1 MASSQP
7 LRYISTRG
15 EAPAL
20 NFADV
25 LLAGLASD
33 GGLYVPE
40 AWPPLSQVALPQ
52 VASPQIA
59 LSKDT
64 LPEQTAQTAPAPAAR
79 PSATSP
85 PASTPSAAVKPPS
98 YPAFAAEVMWP
109 FVAGAWEKDDFAALI
124 ADAYSSFS
132 HPEVAPLVPLGDP
145 ADNIWLMELFWG
157 PTLAFKD
164 IALQLLGRF
173 FDAELKRR
181 SGQITIVGATSGDTG
196 SAAIEACRDRDTM
209 DIFILHPH
217 ERVSEVQRRQMTTV
231 DSPTVHNIALR
242 GSFDDCQDVVKALF
256 ADEALKDRLQ
266 LSAINSINW
275 ARVMAQIV
283 YYIWAAVKLG
293 VDLGG
298 TGVGEMANEGMGRGG
313 SEKEGKGIS
322 EGVGEGG
329 SEGEE
334 KGISEEVGRGAGGKA
349 SSVEGS
355 RSTAGK
361 ISFAVPTGNFG
372 NVYAGYGASGMG
384 LDARLIVGTNRNDSL
399 ARFFSTAT
407 LATGEVSPT
416 LSPSMDIMIPSNLER
431 LIFDIFGRD
440 SKATADFMQQVRHD
454 GTATVPADRFSSLGD
469 VWTSRRTDDPAT
481 LEVIGKTYRDTG
493 RLIDPHTAVGL
504 AAAQELHTEGEPT
517 VVLATAHPA
526 KFPDAVKQATGI
538 TPDLPDSMADLHER
552 TERYAVLD
560 NDLAAVRRYIEEH
573 ARLG

>member
-109 FVAGAWEKDDFAALI
+109 FVAGSWEKDDFVALI

-145 ADNIWLMELFWG
+145 DDSIWLMELFWG

-173 FDAELKRR
+173 FEAELKRR

-242 GSFDDCQDVVKALF
+242 GSFDDCQDIVKALF

-283 YYIWAAVKLG
+283 YYIWVAVQLG
-293 VDLGG
+293 
-298 TGVGEMANEGMGRGG
+298 
-313 SEKEGKGIS
+313 
-322 EGVGEGG
+322 
-329 SEGEE
+329 
-334 KGISEEVGRGAGGKA
+334 
-349 SSVEGS
+349 
-355 RSTAGK
+355 GK

-372 NVYAGYGASGMG
+372 NVYAGYGARGMG

-407 LATGEVSPT
+407 LSTGEVSPT

-440 SKATADFMQQVRHD
+440 SKATTDFMQQVRQA

-504 AAAQELHTEGEPT
+504 AAAQELRTEGEPT

>member
-1 MASSQP
+1 MNDLP
-7 LRYISTRG
+7 LKYISTRG

-40 AWPPLSQVALPQ
+40 AWPPLPEVGPSQ
-52 VASPQIA
+52 S
-59 LSKDT
+59 D
-64 LPEQTAQTAPAPAAR
+64 
-79 PSATSP
+79 
-85 PASTPSAAVKPPS
+85 AVSS

-109 FVAGAWEKDDFAALI
+109 FVAGAWQKDSFASLI
-124 ADAYSSFS
+124 ADAYSSFN

-145 ADNIWLMELFWG
+145 ADDIWLMELFWG

-164 IALQLLGRF
+164 VALQLLGRL

-217 ERVSEVQRRQMTTV
+217 QRVSEVQRRQMTTV

-242 GSFDDCQDVVKALF
+242 CSFDDCQDIVKALF

-283 YYIWAAVKLG
+283 YYIWAAEKLA
-293 VDLGG
+293 
-298 TGVGEMANEGMGRGG
+298 AN
-313 SEKEGKGIS
+313 S
-322 EGVGEGG
+322 
-329 SEGEE
+329 
-334 KGISEEVGRGAGGKA
+334 
-349 SSVEGS
+349 
-355 RSTAGK
+355 

-372 NVYAGYGASGMG
+372 NVYAGYGARGMG
-384 LDARLIVGTNRNDSL
+384 LPARLIVGTNRNDSL
-399 ARFFSTAT
+399 ARFFSSAT
-407 LATGEVSPT
+407 LSTGEVSPT

-431 LIFDIFGRD
+431 LIFDIFARD
-440 SKATADFMQQVRHD
+440 SAATADFMQQVRRA
-454 GTATVPADRFSSLGD
+454 GQATVPAERFASLGD

-504 AAAQELHTEGEPT
+504 AAAQELRTEGEPA

-526 KFPDAVKQATGI
+526 KFPDAVKQATGVA
-538 TPDLPDSMADLHER
+538 PDLPDSMSDLHER
-552 TERYAVLD
+552 AERCTVLD
-560 NDLAAVRRYIEEH
+560 NDLAAVRRHIEEH

>member
-1 MASSQP
+1 MPRESPAQP

-40 AWPPLSQVALPQ
+40 AWPPL
-52 VASPQIA
+52 PQIA
-59 LSKDT
+59 KT
-64 LPEQTAQTAPAPAAR
+64 QATAPPAATQTA
-79 PSATSP
+79 S
-85 PASTPSAAVKPPS
+85 PSAASSGVADKPPS
-98 YPAFAAEVMWP
+98 YPALAAEVMWP
-109 FVAGAWEKDDFAALI
+109 FVAGAWQKDSFASLI
-124 ADAYSSFS
+124 ADAYSSFN

-145 ADNIWLMELFWG
+145 ADDIWLMELFWG

-164 IALQLLGRF
+164 VALQLLGRL

-217 ERVSEVQRRQMTTV
+217 QRVSEVQRRQMTTV

-242 GSFDDCQDVVKALF
+242 GSFDDCQDIVKALF

-275 ARVMAQIV
+275 ARIMAQIV
-283 YYIWAAVKLG
+283 YYIWAAEKLG
-293 VDLGG
+293 KEISAGDG
-298 TGVGEMANEGMGRGG
+298 TR
-313 SEKEGKGIS
+313 
-322 EGVGEGG
+322 GEG
-329 SEGEE
+329 S
-334 KGISEEVGRGAGGKA
+334 IA
-349 SSVEGS
+349 
-355 RSTAGK
+355 
-361 ISFAVPTGNFG
+361 FAVPTGNFG
-372 NVYAGYGASGMG
+372 NVYAGYGARGMG
-384 LDARLIVGTNRNDSL
+384 LPARLIVGTNRNDSL

-407 LATGEVSPT
+407 LSTGEVSPT

-431 LIFDIFGRD
+431 LIFDIFARD
-440 SKATADFMQQVRHD
+440 SAATADFMQQVRRA
-454 GTATVPADRFSSLGD
+454 GQATVPAERFAGLGD

-504 AAAQELHTEGEPT
+504 SAAQELRTEGKPA

-538 TPDLPDSMADLHER
+538 APDLPDSMADLHER
-552 TERYAVLD
+552 AERCTVLD
-560 NDLAAVRRYIEEH
+560 NDLAAVRRHIEEH

>member
-1 MASSQP
+1 MSQEPQP

-52 VASPQIA
+52 VALPQ
-59 LSKDT
+59 
-64 LPEQTAQTAPAPAAR
+64 PAATPAAR

-85 PASTPSAAVKPPS
+85 PASTTPGTANPNR
-98 YPAFAAEVMWP
+98 YPAFAAEIMWP

-145 ADNIWLMELFWG
+145 DDSIWLMELFWG

-242 GSFDDCQDVVKALF
+242 GSFDDCQDIVKALF

-293 VDLGG
+293 MDLSG
-298 TGVGEMANEGMGRGG
+298 TGVGERANEGMGRGG
-313 SEKEGKGIS
+313 SEREGRRA
-322 EGVGEGG
+322 
-329 SEGEE
+329 
-334 KGISEEVGRGAGGKA
+334 SEEVGRGTRGNA

-355 RSTAGK
+355 RSTAGN
-361 ISFAVPTGNFG
+361 IAFAVPTGNFG
-372 NVYAGYGASGMG
+372 NVYAGYGARGMG

-407 LATGEVSPT
+407 LSTGEVSPT

-440 SKATADFMQQVRHD
+440 SKATADFMQQVRQA

-504 AAAQELHTEGEPT
+504 AAAQELRTEGEPT

-538 TPDLPDSMADLHER
+538 APDLPDYMADLHER
-552 TERYAVLD
+552 TERYEVLD

>member
-1 MASSQP
+1 MASP
-7 LRYISTRG
+7 LYYISTRG
-15 EAPAL
+15 EASAL

-40 AWPPLSQVALPQ
+40 SWPSLSE
-52 VASPQIA
+52 VASANPA
-59 LSKDT
+59 DT
-64 LPEQTAQTAPAPAAR
+64 RAP
-79 PSATSP
+79 SL
-85 PASTPSAAVKPPS
+85 S

-109 FVAGAWEKDDFAALI
+109 FVTGTWQQSDFTALI
-124 ADAYSSFS
+124 TDAYSTFN

-145 ADNIWLMELFWG
+145 DDNIWLMELFWG

-164 IALQLLGRF
+164 IALQLFGRL
-173 FDAELKRR
+173 FDGELKRS

-209 DIFILHPH
+209 DIFILHPY

-231 DSPTVHNIALR
+231 DSPTVHNIAIR
-242 GSFDDCQDVVKALF
+242 GSFDDCQDIVKALF

-283 YYIWAAVKLG
+283 YYIWATVQL
-293 VDLGG
+293 
-298 TGVGEMANEGMGRGG
+298 EGMGKLGG
-313 SEKEGKGIS
+313 IGQS
-322 EGVGEGG
+322 EGNV
-329 SEGEE
+329 
-334 KGISEEVGRGAGGKA
+334 A
-349 SSVEGS
+349 
-355 RSTAGK
+355 
-361 ISFAVPTGNFG
+361 FAVPTGNFG
-372 NVYAGYGASGMG
+372 NVYAGYGARGMG
-384 LDARLIVGTNRNDSL
+384 LPARFIVGTNRNDSL

-407 LATGEVSPT
+407 LSTGEVSPT

-431 LIFDIFGRD
+431 LIFDLFGRN
-440 SKATADFMQQVRHD
+440 STATADFMQQVRQD
-454 GTATVPADRFSSLGD
+454 GRATLPAERFDEVGD

-504 AAAQELHTEGEPT
+504 AAAQELRTEGEPT

-526 KFPDAVKQATGI
+526 KFPDAVKQATGVS
-538 TPDLPDSMADLHER
+538 PDLPDSMADLHER

-560 NDLAAVRRYIEEH
+560 NDLATVSRYIEEH
-573 ARLG
+573 ARISAN

>member
-1 MASSQP
+1 MSLEPQP

-40 AWPPLSQVALPQ
+40 AWPALSQVALPK
-52 VASPQIA
+52 IA
-59 LSKDT
+59 LPKDT
-64 LPEQTAQTAPAPAAR
+64 LPQTTAQATSAPAAHS
-79 PSATSP
+79 SAVAP
-85 PASTPSAAVKPPS
+85 PGTAKPNS

-109 FVAGAWEKDDFAALI
+109 FVAGTWEKDDFTDLI
-124 ADAYSSFS
+124 ADAYSSFN

-145 ADNIWLMELFWG
+145 DDDIWLMELFWG

-181 SGQITIVGATSGDTG
+181 SGRITIVGATSGDTG

-242 GSFDDCQDVVKALF
+242 GSFDDCQDIVKALF

-283 YYIWAAVKLG
+283 YYIWAAAKLQ
-293 VDLGG
+293 
-298 TGVGEMANEGMGRGG
+298 N
-313 SEKEGKGIS
+313 S
-322 EGVGEGG
+322 
-329 SEGEE
+329 
-334 KGISEEVGRGAGGKA
+334 
-349 SSVEGS
+349 
-355 RSTAGK
+355 

-372 NVYAGYGASGMG
+372 NVYAGYGARGMG

-407 LATGEVSPT
+407 LSTGEVSPT

-440 SKATADFMQQVRHD
+440 SKATADFMHLVRQT
-454 GTATVPADRFSSLGD
+454 GTATIPADRFSSLGD
-469 VWTSRRTDDPAT
+469 VWTSRRTDDTAT

-504 AAAQELHTEGEPT
+504 AAAQELRTEGEPT

-560 NDLAAVRRYIEEH
+560 NDLTAVRRHIEQH

>member
-1 MASSQP
+1 MASSHP

-52 VASPQIA
+52 VALPQ
-59 LSKDT
+59 
-64 LPEQTAQTAPAPAAR
+64 PAAA
-79 PSATSP
+79 SSP
-85 PASTPSAAVKPPS
+85 G

-242 GSFDDCQDVVKALF
+242 GSFDDCQDIVKALF

-283 YYIWAAVKLG
+283 YYIWAAVQLQ
-293 VDLGG
+293 
-298 TGVGEMANEGMGRGG
+298 N
-313 SEKEGKGIS
+313 S
-322 EGVGEGG
+322 
-329 SEGEE
+329 
-334 KGISEEVGRGAGGKA
+334 
-349 SSVEGS
+349 
-355 RSTAGK
+355 

-372 NVYAGYGASGMG
+372 NVYAGYGARGMG

-407 LATGEVSPT
+407 LSTGEVSPT

-440 SKATADFMQQVRHD
+440 SAATADFMQQVRQA

-481 LEVIGKTYRDTG
+481 LEVIGRTYRDTG

-504 AAAQELHTEGEPT
+504 AAAQELRTEGEPT

-538 TPDLPDSMADLHER
+538 APDLPDSMADLHER

-560 NDLAAVRRYIEEH
+560 NDIAAVRRYIEEH

>member
-1 MASSQP
+1 MTSNQP

-40 AWPPLSQVALPQ
+40 VWPPLPQAAQSQAALPQ
-52 VASPQIA
+52 TADASP
-59 LSKDT
+59 
-64 LPEQTAQTAPAPAAR
+64 AA
-79 PSATSP
+79 TEHLG
-85 PASTPSAAVKPPS
+85 

-109 FVAGAWEKDDFAALI
+109 FVAGTWEKDDFAALI
-124 ADAYSSFS
+124 ADAYSSFN
-132 HPEVAPLVPLGDP
+132 HPDVAPLVPLGDP

-164 IALQLLGRF
+164 VALQLLGRL

-242 GSFDDCQDVVKALF
+242 GSFDDCQDIVKALF

-283 YYIWAAVKLG
+283 YYIWAAVKL
-293 VDLGG
+293 
-298 TGVGEMANEGMGRGG
+298 R
-313 SEKEGKGIS
+313 KGIS
-322 EGVGEGG
+322 TGGGTRGEGVEGI
-329 SEGEE
+329 EGRNGGVGK
-334 KGISEEVGRGAGGKA
+334 KGRGKDGRRVTNENGIAVSEEGMATGGTIA
-349 SSVEGS
+349 
-355 RSTAGK
+355 
-361 ISFAVPTGNFG
+361 FAVPTGNFG
-372 NVYAGYGASGMG
+372 NVYAGYGARGMG

-407 LATGEVSPT
+407 LSTGEVSPT

-431 LIFDIFGRD
+431 LVFDIFDRD
-440 SKATADFMQQVRHD
+440 SKATANFMQQVRQA
-454 GTATVPADRFSSLGD
+454 GEATIPADRFSSLGD

-504 AAAQELHTEGEPT
+504 AAAQGLCIEGEPT

>member
-59 LSKDT
+59 LPKDT
-64 LPEQTAQTAPAPAAR
+64 LPEQTAQTAPAPDAR

-85 PASTPSAAVKPPS
+85 PAATTPGTYNPYD
-98 YPAFAAEVMWP
+98 YPVFAAEIMWP
-109 FVAGAWEKDDFAALI
+109 FVAGTWGKDAFAALI

-145 ADNIWLMELFWG
+145 DDSIWLMELFWG

-217 ERVSEVQRRQMTTV
+217 ERVSEVQRRQMATV

-242 GSFDDCQDVVKALF
+242 GSFDDCQDIVKALF

-283 YYIWAAVKLG
+283 YYIWAAVQLG
-293 VDLGG
+293 
-298 TGVGEMANEGMGRGG
+298 
-313 SEKEGKGIS
+313 
-322 EGVGEGG
+322 
-329 SEGEE
+329 
-334 KGISEEVGRGAGGKA
+334 
-349 SSVEGS
+349 
-355 RSTAGK
+355 GK

-372 NVYAGYGASGMG
+372 NVYAGYGARGMG
-384 LDARLIVGTNRNDSL
+384 LPARLIVGTNRNDSL

-407 LATGEVSPT
+407 LSTGEVSPT

-440 SKATADFMQQVRHD
+440 SKATADFMQQVRQA

-504 AAAQELHTEGEPT
+504 AAAQELRTEGEPT

>member
-1 MASSQP
+1 M
-7 LRYISTRG
+7 
-15 EAPAL
+15 L

-40 AWPPLSQVALPQ
+40 AWPPLPQIAQTQAALPQ
-52 VASPQIA
+52 AA
-59 LSKDT
+59 L
-64 LPEQTAQTAPAPAAR
+64 PQTAAQTVAAPPAASSR
-79 PSATSP
+79 VADKLPSYPAFARSPTDSPTSS
-85 PASTPSAAVKPPS
+85 AVVAAKPSS

-109 FVAGAWEKDDFAALI
+109 FVAGAWQKDDFASLI
-124 ADAYSSFS
+124 ADAYSGFS

-145 ADNIWLMELFWG
+145 EDDIWLMELFWG

-164 IALQLLGRF
+164 VALQLLGRL

-217 ERVSEVQRRQMTTV
+217 QRVSEVQRRQMTTV

-242 GSFDDCQDVVKALF
+242 GSFDDCQDIVKALF

-283 YYIWAAVKLG
+283 YYIWAAEKLG
-293 VDLGG
+293 MEISAGGG
-298 TGVGEMANEGMGRGG
+298 TKGEVVERIEGTKRIEGTNRGVGER
-313 SEKEGKGIS
+313 GKGRV
-322 EGVGEGG
+322 ERRMTN
-329 SEGEE
+329 E
-334 KGISEEVGRGAGGKA
+334 KGAAVSKE
-349 SSVEGS
+349 
-355 RSTAGK
+355 STAANS
-361 ISFAVPTGNFG
+361 IAFAVPTGNFG
-372 NVYAGYGASGMG
+372 NVYAGYGARGMG
-384 LDARLIVGTNRNDSL
+384 LPARLIVGTNRNDSL

-407 LATGEVSPT
+407 LSTGEVSPT

-431 LIFDIFGRD
+431 LVFDIFGRD
-440 SKATADFMQQVRHD
+440 SAATADFMQQVRQT
-454 GTATVPADRFSSLGD
+454 GTATVPAERFASLGD

-504 AAAQELHTEGEPT
+504 AAAQELRTEGEPT

-538 TPDLPDSMADLHER
+538 APDLPDSMADLHER
-552 TERYAVLD
+552 AERCTVLD
-560 NDLAAVRRYIEEH
+560 NDLAAVRRHIEEH

>member
-1 MASSQP
+1 MSIEPQP
-7 LRYISTRG
+7 LKYISTRG

-40 AWPPLSQVALPQ
+40 AWPPLSQVVLPEIALP
-52 VASPQIA
+52 
-59 LSKDT
+59 KDT
-64 LPEQTAQTAPAPAAR
+64 LPQTTTQPTAAPPGTA
-79 PSATSP
+79 
-85 PASTPSAAVKPPS
+85 KPTS

-109 FVAGAWEKDDFAALI
+109 FVAGTWGKDDFADLI

-145 ADNIWLMELFWG
+145 EDDIWLMELFWG

-164 IALQLLGRF
+164 IALQLLGRL

-231 DSPTVHNIALR
+231 DSHTVHNIALR
-242 GSFDDCQDVVKALF
+242 GSFDDCQDIVKALF

-283 YYIWAAVKLG
+283 YYIWADVKL
-293 VDLGG
+293 
-298 TGVGEMANEGMGRGG
+298 R
-313 SEKEGKGIS
+313 SGIS
-322 EGVGEGG
+322 ARDGTRREGVEGIG
-329 SEGEE
+329 GINGE
-334 KGISEEVGRGAGGKA
+334 KGKERAERKATSEEGIAV
-349 SSVEGS
+349 SEEGIA
-355 RSTAGK
+355 TGN

-372 NVYAGYGASGMG
+372 NVYAGYGARGMG

-407 LATGEVSPT
+407 LSTGEVSPT

-440 SKATADFMQQVRHD
+440 SKATADFMHLVRQA
-454 GTATVPADRFSSLGD
+454 GTATIPADHFSSLSD

-504 AAAQELHTEGEPT
+504 AAAQELRAEGEPT

-526 KFPDAVKQATGI
+526 KFPDAVKQATGV

-552 TERYAVLD
+552 AERYAVLD
-560 NDLAAVRRYIEEH
+560 NDLAAVRRHIEQH
-573 ARLG
+573 SRLG

>member
-1 MASSQP
+1 MP

-25 LLAGLASD
+25 LLAGLAND

-40 AWPPLSQVALPQ
+40 AWPPL
-52 VASPQIA
+52 
-59 LSKDT
+59 
-64 LPEQTAQTAPAPAAR
+64 PEVGPLQ
-79 PSATSP
+79 SD
-85 PASTPSAAVKPPS
+85 AVSS

-109 FVAGAWEKDDFAALI
+109 FVAGAWQKDDFASLI

-145 ADNIWLMELFWG
+145 EDDIWLMELFWG

-164 IALQLLGRF
+164 VALQLLGRL

-217 ERVSEVQRRQMTTV
+217 QRVSEVQRRQMTTV

-242 GSFDDCQDVVKALF
+242 GSFDDCQDIVKALF

-283 YYIWAAVKLG
+283 YYIWAAEKLG
-293 VDLGG
+293 MEISAGGG
-298 TGVGEMANEGMGRGG
+298 TRGEWMDGWMDEMEISARGGTRGEVVERIEGTKRIEGTNRGVGER
-313 SEKEGKGIS
+313 GKGRV
-322 EGVGEGG
+322 ERRMTN
-329 SEGEE
+329 E
-334 KGISEEVGRGAGGKA
+334 KGAAGIGRENGGAGDIA
-349 SSVEGS
+349 
-355 RSTAGK
+355 
-361 ISFAVPTGNFG
+361 FAVPTGNFG
-372 NVYAGYGASGMG
+372 NVYAGYGARGMG
-384 LDARLIVGTNRNDSL
+384 LPARLIVGTNRNDSL

-407 LATGEVSPT
+407 LSTGEVSPT

-431 LIFDIFGRD
+431 LVFDIFGRD
-440 SKATADFMQQVRHD
+440 SAATADFMQQVRQA
-454 GTATVPADRFSSLGD
+454 GTATVPADRFASLSD

-504 AAAQELHTEGEPT
+504 AAAQDLRTEGEPT

-538 TPDLPDSMADLHER
+538 APDLPDSMADLHER
-552 TERYAVLD
+552 TERCTVLD
-560 NDLAAVRRYIEEH
+560 NDLAAVRRHIEEH

>member
-1 MASSQP
+1 MP

-40 AWPPLSQVALPQ
+40 AWPSLTEVGLPQ
-52 VASPQIA
+52 S
-59 LSKDT
+59 D
-64 LPEQTAQTAPAPAAR
+64 
-79 PSATSP
+79 
-85 PASTPSAAVKPPS
+85 AVSS
-98 YPAFAAEVMWP
+98 YSAFAADVMWP
-109 FVAGAWEKDDFAALI
+109 FVAGAWQKDDFAALI

-132 HPEVAPLVPLGDP
+132 HPDVAPLVPLGDP

-164 IALQLLGRF
+164 VALQLLGRL

-217 ERVSEVQRRQMTTV
+217 QRVSEVQRRQMTTV

-242 GSFDDCQDVVKALF
+242 GSFDDCQDIVKALF

-283 YYIWAAVKLG
+283 YYIWAAEKL
-293 VDLGG
+293 
-298 TGVGEMANEGMGRGG
+298 
-313 SEKEGKGIS
+313 
-322 EGVGEGG
+322 
-329 SEGEE
+329 
-334 KGISEEVGRGAGGKA
+334 AGN
-349 SSVEGS
+349 S
-355 RSTAGK
+355 

-372 NVYAGYGASGMG
+372 NVYAGYGARGMG
-384 LDARLIVGTNRNDSL
+384 LPARLIVGTNRNDSL

-407 LATGEVSPT
+407 LSTGEVSPT

-431 LIFDIFGRD
+431 LVFDIFGRD
-440 SKATADFMQQVRHD
+440 SAATADFMQQVRQT
-454 GTATVPADRFSSLGD
+454 GTATVPAERFASLGD

-504 AAAQELHTEGEPT
+504 AAAQELRTEGEPT

-538 TPDLPDSMADLHER
+538 APDLPDSMADLHER
-552 TERYAVLD
+552 AERCTVLD
-560 NDLAAVRRYIEEH
+560 NDLAAVRRHIEEH

>member
-59 LSKDT
+59 LPKDT
-64 LPEQTAQTAPAPAAR
+64 LSEQTAQTAPAPAAR

-85 PASTPSAAVKPPS
+85 PASTPSADVKPPS

-109 FVAGAWEKDDFAALI
+109 FVAGSWGKDDFAALI

-242 GSFDDCQDVVKALF
+242 GSFDDCQDIVKALF

-293 VDLGG
+293 MDLSG
-298 TGVGEMANEGMGRGG
+298 TGVGERANEGMGRGG
-313 SEKEGKGIS
+313 SEREGRRA
-322 EGVGEGG
+322 
-329 SEGEE
+329 
-334 KGISEEVGRGAGGKA
+334 SEEVGRGTRGNA

-355 RSTAGK
+355 RSTAGN
-361 ISFAVPTGNFG
+361 IAFAVPTGNFG
-372 NVYAGYGASGMG
+372 NVYAGYGARGMG

-407 LATGEVSPT
+407 LSTGEVSPT

-440 SKATADFMQQVRHD
+440 SKATTDFMQQVRQA

-560 NDLAAVRRYIEEH
+560 NDFAAVRRHIEKH

>member
-1 MASSQP
+1 MSQEMSQEPQP
-7 LRYISTRG
+7 LKYISTRG

-52 VASPQIA
+52 IA
-59 LSKDT
+59 LPKDT
-64 LPEQTAQTAPAPAAR
+64 LPQTTTQPTAAPPGTDNPA
-79 PSATSP
+79 
-85 PASTPSAAVKPPS
+85 S

-109 FVAGAWEKDDFAALI
+109 FVAGTWEKDDFTDLI
-124 ADAYSSFS
+124 ADAYSSFN

-145 ADNIWLMELFWG
+145 DDDIWLMELFWG

-164 IALQLLGRF
+164 IALQLLGRL

-242 GSFDDCQDVVKALF
+242 GSFDDCQDIVKALF

-283 YYIWAAVKLG
+283 YYIWAAVRLG
-293 VDLGG
+293 VGISAGGG
-298 TGVGEMANEGMGRGG
+298 TRGNGVEG
-313 SEKEGKGIS
+313 I
-322 EGVGEGG
+322 EGVNGG
-329 SEGEE
+329 VE
-334 KGISEEVGRGAGGKA
+334 KREQGRAERKATSEEGIAV
-349 SSVEGS
+349 SEEGIA
-355 RSTAGK
+355 TGNIA
-361 ISFAVPTGNFG
+361 FAVPTGNFG
-372 NVYAGYGASGMG
+372 NVYAGYGARGMG

-407 LATGEVSPT
+407 LSTGEVSPT

-440 SKATADFMQQVRHD
+440 STATADFMQQVRQA

-504 AAAQELHTEGEPT
+504 AAAQELRTEGEPT

-538 TPDLPDSMADLHER
+538 APDLPDSMADLHER

-560 NDLAAVRRYIEEH
+560 NDLTAVRRHIEQH

>member
-52 VASPQIA
+52 VAPPQIA

-85 PASTPSAAVKPPS
+85 PAATPSGTYNPS
-98 YPAFAAEVMWP
+98 NYPAFAAEIMWP
-109 FVAGAWEKDDFAALI
+109 FVAGSWEKDDFVALI

-145 ADNIWLMELFWG
+145 DDSIWLMELFWG

-242 GSFDDCQDVVKALF
+242 GSFDDCQDIVKALF

-313 SEKEGKGIS
+313 SE
-322 EGVGEGG
+322 GEG
-329 SEGEE
+329 
-334 KGISEEVGRGAGGKA
+334 KGISEEVGRGTGGKA

-372 NVYAGYGASGMG
+372 NVYAGYGARGMG
-384 LDARLIVGTNRNDSL
+384 LPARLIVGTNRNDSL

-407 LATGEVSPT
+407 LSTGEVSPT

-440 SKATADFMQQVRHD
+440 SKATANFMQQVRQA

-481 LEVIGKTYRDTG
+481 LEVIGRTYRDTG
-493 RLIDPHTAVGL
+493 CLIDPHTAVGL
-504 AAAQELHTEGEPT
+504 AAAQELRTEGEPT

>member
-1 MASSQP
+1 MPQESQP

-52 VASPQIA
+52 VALPQ
-59 LSKDT
+59 
-64 LPEQTAQTAPAPAAR
+64 PAA
-79 PSATSP
+79 
-85 PASTPSAAVKPPS
+85 ASSPS

-231 DSPTVHNIALR
+231 GSPTVHNIALR
-242 GSFDDCQDVVKALF
+242 GSFDDCQDIVKALF

-283 YYIWAAVKLG
+283 YYIWAAVQLQNNI
-293 VDLGG
+293 
-298 TGVGEMANEGMGRGG
+298 A
-313 SEKEGKGIS
+313 
-322 EGVGEGG
+322 
-329 SEGEE
+329 
-334 KGISEEVGRGAGGKA
+334 
-349 SSVEGS
+349 
-355 RSTAGK
+355 
-361 ISFAVPTGNFG
+361 FAVPTGNFG
-372 NVYAGYGASGMG
+372 NVYAGYGARGMG

-407 LATGEVSPT
+407 LSTGEVSPT

-440 SKATADFMQQVRHD
+440 SAATADFMQQVRQA

-481 LEVIGKTYRDTG
+481 LEVIGRTYRDTG

-504 AAAQELHTEGEPT
+504 AAAQELRTEGDPT

-526 KFPDAVKQATGI
+526 KFPDAVRQATGI
-538 TPDLPDSMADLHER
+538 APDLPDSMADLHER
-552 TERYAVLD
+552 AERYAVLD
-560 NDLAAVRRYIEEH
+560 NDLVAVRRYIEEH

>member
-40 AWPPLSQVALPQ
+40 AWPPLSQVELPQ
-52 VASPQIA
+52 VAPPQ
-59 LSKDT
+59 
-64 LPEQTAQTAPAPAAR
+64 PAA
-79 PSATSP
+79 
-85 PASTPSAAVKPPS
+85 ASSS
-98 YPAFAAEVMWP
+98 RYPAFAAEVMWP

-145 ADNIWLMELFWG
+145 DDSIWLMELFWG

-242 GSFDDCQDVVKALF
+242 GSFDDCQDIVKALF

-283 YYIWAAVKLG
+283 YYIWAAVQLG

-313 SEKEGKGIS
+313 SE
-322 EGVGEGG
+322 GEG
-329 SEGEE
+329 
-334 KGISEEVGRGAGGKA
+334 KGISEEVGRGAGGRRQARRGVEARQATFHSPCLRATSAMSMQAMAHAVWGWTLA
-349 SSVEGS
+349 SSW
-355 RSTAGK
+355 AQ
-361 ISFAVPTGNFG
+361 
-372 NVYAGYGASGMG
+372 
-384 LDARLIVGTNRNDSL
+384 
-399 ARFFSTAT
+399 TAT
-407 LATGEVSPT
+407 TALLVSSLPP
-416 LSPSMDIMIPSNLER
+416 LSPRAKSR
-431 LIFDIFGRD
+431 LLSRQ
-440 SKATADFMQQVRHD
+440 A
-454 GTATVPADRFSSLGD
+454 
-469 VWTSRRTDDPAT
+469 WT
-481 LEVIGKTYRDTG
+481 L
-493 RLIDPHTAVGL
+493 
-504 AAAQELHTEGEPT
+504 
-517 VVLATAHPA
+517 
-526 KFPDAVKQATGI
+526 
-538 TPDLPDSMADLHER
+538 
-552 TERYAVLD
+552 
-560 NDLAAVRRYIEEH
+560 
-573 ARLG
+573 

>member
-1 MASSQP
+1 MSQEPQP

-40 AWPPLSQVALPQ
+40 AWPPLSQVALPK
-52 VASPQIA
+52 IA
-59 LSKDT
+59 LPKDT
-64 LPEQTAQTAPAPAAR
+64 LPQTTTQPTAAP
-79 PSATSP
+79 PVTD
-85 PASTPSAAVKPPS
+85 KPTS

-109 FVAGAWEKDDFAALI
+109 FVSGTWERDDFAALI

-145 ADNIWLMELFWG
+145 DDDIWLMELFWG

-164 IALQLLGRF
+164 IALQLLGRL

-242 GSFDDCQDVVKALF
+242 GSFDDCQDIVKALF
-256 ADEALKDRLQ
+256 ADQALKDRLQ

-283 YYIWAAVKLG
+283 YYIWAAVQLQ
-293 VDLGG
+293 
-298 TGVGEMANEGMGRGG
+298 NN
-313 SEKEGKGIS
+313 
-322 EGVGEGG
+322 
-329 SEGEE
+329 
-334 KGISEEVGRGAGGKA
+334 
-349 SSVEGS
+349 
-355 RSTAGK
+355 

-372 NVYAGYGASGMG
+372 NVYAGYGARGMG

-407 LATGEVSPT
+407 LSTGEVSPT

-440 SKATADFMQQVRHD
+440 STATADFMHLVRQA
-454 GTATVPADRFSSLGD
+454 GAATVPADRFSSLGD

-504 AAAQELHTEGEPT
+504 AAAQELRTEGEPT

-560 NDLAAVRRYIEEH
+560 NDLAAVRRHIEQH

>member
-1 MASSQP
+1 MP
-7 LRYISTRG
+7 LKYISTRG

-40 AWPPLSQVALPQ
+40 AWPPLPEVGPSQ
-52 VASPQIA
+52 S
-59 LSKDT
+59 D
-64 LPEQTAQTAPAPAAR
+64 
-79 PSATSP
+79 
-85 PASTPSAAVKPPS
+85 AVSS

-109 FVAGAWEKDDFAALI
+109 FVAGAWQKDSFASLI
-124 ADAYSSFS
+124 ADAYSSFN

-145 ADNIWLMELFWG
+145 AADIWLMELFWG

-164 IALQLLGRF
+164 VALQLLGRL

-217 ERVSEVQRRQMTTV
+217 QRVSEVQRRQMTTV

-242 GSFDDCQDVVKALF
+242 GSFDDCQDIVKALF

-283 YYIWAAVKLG
+283 YYIWAAEKL
-293 VDLGG
+293 
-298 TGVGEMANEGMGRGG
+298 A
-313 SEKEGKGIS
+313 EKK
-322 EGVGEGG
+322 VRGEGDWG
-329 SEGEE
+329 RDNKREVNRREGAAGIGGE
-334 KGISEEVGRGAGGKA
+334 KGGAGD
-349 SSVEGS
+349 
-355 RSTAGK
+355 

-372 NVYAGYGASGMG
+372 NVYAGYGARGMG
-384 LDARLIVGTNRNDSL
+384 LPASLIVGTNRNDSL
-399 ARFFSTAT
+399 ARFFSSAT
-407 LATGEVSPT
+407 LSTGEVSPT

-431 LIFDIFGRD
+431 LIFDIFARD
-440 SKATADFMQQVRHD
+440 SAATADFMQQVRRA
-454 GTATVPADRFSSLGD
+454 GQATVPAERFASLGD

-504 AAAQELHTEGEPT
+504 AAAQELRTEGEPT

-538 TPDLPDSMADLHER
+538 APDLPDSMSDLHER
-552 TERYAVLD
+552 AERCTVLD
-560 NDLAAVRRYIEEH
+560 NDLAAVRRHIEEH

>member
-1 MASSQP
+1 MPQEPQP

-20 NFADV
+20 DFADV

-59 LSKDT
+59 LPKDT
-64 LPEQTAQTAPAPAAR
+64 LPPTTAQTAPAPAAR
-79 PSATSP
+79 PSATSL
-85 PASTPSAAVKPPS
+85 PAATTPGTYNPS
-98 YPAFAAEVMWP
+98 NYPAFAAEIMWP
-109 FVAGAWEKDDFAALI
+109 FVAGTWEKDAFAALI

-145 ADNIWLMELFWG
+145 ADSIWLMELFWG

-242 GSFDDCQDVVKALF
+242 GSFDDCQDIVKALF

-293 VDLGG
+293 MDLGG
-298 TGVGEMANEGMGRGG
+298 TGVGEMANERMGRGG
-313 SEKEGKGIS
+313 SEREGRRA
-322 EGVGEGG
+322 
-329 SEGEE
+329 
-334 KGISEEVGRGAGGKA
+334 SEEVGRGTGRNA

-355 RSTAGK
+355 RSTAGN
-361 ISFAVPTGNFG
+361 IAFAVPTGNFG
-372 NVYAGYGASGMG
+372 NVYAGYGARGMG

-407 LATGEVSPT
+407 LSTGEVSPT

-440 SKATADFMQQVRHD
+440 SKATADFMQQVRQA

-504 AAAQELHTEGEPT
+504 AAAQELHAEGETT

-538 TPDLPDSMADLHER
+538 TPDLPDSMTDLHER
-552 TERYAVLD
+552 AERYAVLD
-560 NDLAAVRRYIEEH
+560 NDLAAVRRHIEEH

>member
-1 MASSQP
+1 MSQESQP

-52 VASPQIA
+52 
-59 LSKDT
+59 
-64 LPEQTAQTAPAPAAR
+64 PAA
-79 PSATSP
+79 
-85 PASTPSAAVKPPS
+85 VNLPS

-109 FVAGAWEKDDFAALI
+109 FVAGTWGKDDFAALI

-132 HPEVAPLVPLGDP
+132 HLEVAPLVPLGDP
-145 ADNIWLMELFWG
+145 EDDIWLMELFWG

-164 IALQLLGRF
+164 IALQLLGRL

-242 GSFDDCQDVVKALF
+242 GSFDDCQDIVKALF
-256 ADEALKDRLQ
+256 ADEALKYRLQ

-283 YYIWAAVKLG
+283 YYIWADVKLRRG
-293 VDLGG
+293 ISAGDGTRGEEVEGIGG
-298 TGVGEMANEGMGRGG
+298 INGER
-313 SEKEGKGIS
+313 EKERAERKAT
-322 EGVGEGG
+322 
-329 SEGEE
+329 
-334 KGISEEVGRGAGGKA
+334 SEEGITTGN
-349 SSVEGS
+349 
-355 RSTAGK
+355 

-372 NVYAGYGASGMG
+372 NVYAGYGARGMG

-407 LATGEVSPT
+407 LSTGEVSPT

-440 SKATADFMQQVRHD
+440 STATTDFMHQVRQA
-454 GTATVPADRFSSLGD
+454 GTATVPADCFSSLGD

-481 LEVIGKTYRDTG
+481 LEIIGKTYRDTG

-504 AAAQELHTEGEPT
+504 AAAQELRAEGELT

-560 NDLAAVRRYIEEH
+560 NDLAAVRHYIEEH

>member
-1 MASSQP
+1 MSLEPQP

-40 AWPPLSQVALPQ
+40 AWPPLSQVALPK
-52 VASPQIA
+52 IA
-59 LSKDT
+59 LPKDT
-64 LPEQTAQTAPAPAAR
+64 LPQTTAQATSAPAAHS
-79 PSATSP
+79 SAVAP
-85 PASTPSAAVKPPS
+85 PAATPSAADNPTS

-109 FVAGAWEKDDFAALI
+109 FVAGTWEKDDFTDLI

-164 IALQLLGRF
+164 IALQLLGRL

-242 GSFDDCQDVVKALF
+242 GSFDDCQDIVKALF

-283 YYIWAAVKLG
+283 YYIWAAVRLG
-293 VDLGG
+293 VGISAGGG
-298 TGVGEMANEGMGRGG
+298 TRGNGVEG
-313 SEKEGKGIS
+313 I
-322 EGVGEGG
+322 EGVNGG
-329 SEGEE
+329 VE
-334 KGISEEVGRGAGGKA
+334 KREQGRAERKATSEEGIAV
-349 SSVEGS
+349 SEEGIA
-355 RSTAGK
+355 TGNIA
-361 ISFAVPTGNFG
+361 FAVPTGNFG
-372 NVYAGYGASGMG
+372 NVYAGYGARGMG

-407 LATGEVSPT
+407 LSTGEVSPT

-440 SKATADFMQQVRHD
+440 STATADFMQQVRQA

-481 LEVIGKTYRDTG
+481 LEVIGKTYRDTD

-504 AAAQELHTEGEPT
+504 AAAQELRAEGEPT

-538 TPDLPDSMADLHER
+538 APDLPNSMADLHER
-552 TERYAVLD
+552 AERYAVLD
-560 NDLAAVRRYIEEH
+560 NDLTAVRRHIEQH

>member
-1 MASSQP
+1 MPQEPQP

-20 NFADV
+20 DFADV

-52 VASPQIA
+52 VALPQIA
-59 LSKDT
+59 LPKDT
-64 LPEQTAQTAPAPAAR
+64 LPEQNAQTAPAPAA
-79 PSATSP
+79 PSSAASP
-85 PASTPSAAVKPPS
+85 PASTPSGTYNPS
-98 YPAFAAEVMWP
+98 GYPAFAAEVMWP

-145 ADNIWLMELFWG
+145 ADSIWLMELFWG

-242 GSFDDCQDVVKALF
+242 GSFDDCQDIVKALF

-283 YYIWAAVKLG
+283 YYIWAAAQLG

-313 SEKEGKGIS
+313 SEREGRRA
-322 EGVGEGG
+322 
-329 SEGEE
+329 
-334 KGISEEVGRGAGGKA
+334 SEEVGRGTGRNA

-355 RSTAGK
+355 RSTAGN
-361 ISFAVPTGNFG
+361 IAFAVPTGNFG
-372 NVYAGYGASGMG
+372 NVYAGYGARGMG
-384 LDARLIVGTNRNDSL
+384 LPARLIVGTNRNDSL

-407 LATGEVSPT
+407 LSTGEVSPT

-440 SKATADFMQQVRHD
+440 SKATADFMQQVRQA

-504 AAAQELHTEGEPT
+504 AAAQELRTEGEPT

-538 TPDLPDSMADLHER
+538 APDLPDSMADLHER

>member
-1 MASSQP
+1 MP
-7 LRYISTRG
+7 
-15 EAPAL
+15 
-20 NFADV
+20 
-25 LLAGLASD
+25 
-33 GGLYVPE
+33 
-40 AWPPLSQVALPQ
+40 
-52 VASPQIA
+52 
-59 LSKDT
+59 KDT
-64 LPEQTAQTAPAPAAR
+64 LPQTTTQPTAAQSGTDNPN
-79 PSATSP
+79 
-85 PASTPSAAVKPPS
+85 S

-109 FVAGAWEKDDFAALI
+109 FVAGTWEKDDFVDLI

-145 ADNIWLMELFWG
+145 DDDIWLMELFWG

-164 IALQLLGRF
+164 IALQLLGRL

-242 GSFDDCQDVVKALF
+242 GSFDDCQDIVKALF

-283 YYIWAAVKLG
+283 YYIWAAVRLG
-293 VDLGG
+293 VGISAGGG
-298 TGVGEMANEGMGRGG
+298 TRGNGVEG
-313 SEKEGKGIS
+313 I
-322 EGVGEGG
+322 EGVNGG
-329 SEGEE
+329 VE
-334 KGISEEVGRGAGGKA
+334 KREQGRAERKATSEEGIPT
-349 SSVEGS
+349 GS
-355 RSTAGK
+355 IA
-361 ISFAVPTGNFG
+361 FAVPTGNFG
-372 NVYAGYGASGMG
+372 NVYAGYGARGMG

-407 LATGEVSPT
+407 LSTGEVSPT

-440 SKATADFMQQVRHD
+440 STATADFMQQVRQA

-504 AAAQELHTEGEPT
+504 AAAQELRAEGEPT

-560 NDLAAVRRYIEEH
+560 NDLTAVRRHIEQH

>member
-52 VASPQIA
+52 PA
-59 LSKDT
+59 
-64 LPEQTAQTAPAPAAR
+64 TAN
-79 PSATSP
+79 PSG
-85 PASTPSAAVKPPS
+85 

-109 FVAGAWEKDDFAALI
+109 FVAGAWEKDDFVALI

-145 ADNIWLMELFWG
+145 ADSIWLMELFWG

-181 SGQITIVGATSGDTG
+181 SGWITIVGATSGDTG

-242 GSFDDCQDVVKALF
+242 GSFDDCQDIVKALF

-283 YYIWAAVKLG
+283 YYIWAAVKLQ
-293 VDLGG
+293 
-298 TGVGEMANEGMGRGG
+298 N
-313 SEKEGKGIS
+313 
-322 EGVGEGG
+322 
-329 SEGEE
+329 
-334 KGISEEVGRGAGGKA
+334 
-349 SSVEGS
+349 
-355 RSTAGK
+355 K

-372 NVYAGYGASGMG
+372 NVYAGYGARGMG

-407 LATGEVSPT
+407 LSTGEVSPT

-538 TPDLPDSMADLHER
+538 APDLPDSMADLHER
-552 TERYAVLD
+552 AERYAVLD

>member
-1 MASSQP
+1 MPQQP
-7 LRYISTRG
+7 QHLRYISTRG

-52 VASPQIA
+52 VALPEIA
-59 LSKDT
+59 LPKDT
-64 LPEQTAQTAPAPAAR
+64 LPQTATQPAAT
-79 PSATSP
+79 PAAPTSATSP
-85 PASTPSAAVKPPS
+85 PASTPSGTDKLPG

-109 FVAGAWEKDDFAALI
+109 FVAGTWEKDDFAALI

-145 ADNIWLMELFWG
+145 ADSIWLMELFWG

-242 GSFDDCQDVVKALF
+242 GSFDDCQDIVKALF

-283 YYIWAAVKLG
+283 YYIWAAVQLG

-313 SEKEGKGIS
+313 SEE
-322 EGVGEGG
+322 EGEGA
-329 SEGEE
+329 GEE
-334 KGISEEVGRGAGGKA
+334 VERGTGGKA

-355 RSTAGK
+355 RSTAGN

-372 NVYAGYGASGMG
+372 NVYAGYGARGMG

-407 LATGEVSPT
+407 LSTGEVSPT

-440 SKATADFMQQVRHD
+440 SKATADFMQQVRQA

-504 AAAQELHTEGEPT
+504 AAAQELRTEGEPT

>member
-1 MASSQP
+1 MPQESQP
-7 LRYISTRG
+7 LSYISTRG

-52 VASPQIA
+52 ATPPPAAPFQAAAQPAADSP
-59 LSKDT
+59 
-64 LPEQTAQTAPAPAAR
+64 APAPAV
-79 PSATSP
+79 PSSDASP
-85 PASTPSAAVKPPS
+85 PATTPSGTDNPTS
-98 YPAFAAEVMWP
+98 YLVFAAEVMWP

-145 ADNIWLMELFWG
+145 DDNIWLMELFWG

-242 GSFDDCQDVVKALF
+242 GSFDDCQDIVKALF

-298 TGVGEMANEGMGRGG
+298 TGVGERANEGMGIGG
-313 SEKEGKGIS
+313 SEREGKGAS
-322 EGVGEGG
+322 EGV
-329 SEGEE
+329 
-334 KGISEEVGRGAGGKA
+334 KRGTGGKA
-349 SSVEGS
+349 LSVEGS
-355 RSTAGK
+355 RGTATGNVA
-361 ISFAVPTGNFG
+361 FAVPTGNFG
-372 NVYAGYGASGMG
+372 NVYAGYGARGMG

-407 LATGEVSPT
+407 LSTGEVSPT

-440 SKATADFMQQVRHD
+440 SAATADFMQQVRQA

-481 LEVIGKTYRDTG
+481 LEVIGRTYRDTG

-504 AAAQELHTEGEPT
+504 AAAQELRTEGDPT

-552 TERYAVLD
+552 AERYAVLD
-560 NDLAAVRRYIEEH
+560 NDIAAVRRYIEEH